1 MSLLKGKR
9 KVPNIVRGGRAIPF
23 GNPSDNLYYLQG
35 RSHAKG
41 GIDIGS
47 NPRTGIEAE
56 GGEVVQIKPN
66 ELRVLSAQDFIGSGV
81 SPAKQVLAGANP
93 DQVFNDQERFKDRHR
108 LNDDGSKYQDGGIIR
123 PDPLTPEGKKYYAKI
138 SGAAN
143 PINPEF
149 DLVTS
154 FISVPRLITLGA
166 KGSALGF
173 RNGRI
178 IDVIE
183 NTYDKLDKFN
193 NYINNSIIKGIKPV
207 VNYIDRKVP
216 DKYRKQYRNIT
227 KKIVE
232 TGLSNDYAKPII
244 NGTVGTIR
252 DNSNKENN
260 QKRNGGIANTISG
273 NIKNDLI
280 VTPRKK
286 YKEDGD
292 KTYNAGI
299 LPDVDIVGDYNT
311 YWRATKKKKANQ
323 IANAVRQGTS
333 DFINDPRTQFIT
345 ALLPLPGPVGDNT
358 AALDDIARWTAPYI
372 EKAAK
377 PIRKVINKAKDKI
390 DELRGY
396 TLAEEV
402 PHREIEGYAIEGR
415 SSNILSLDS
424 PRGEKTITTKASIPS
439 SEEPIILSDTSPS
452 KAAENREF
460 LKRFNIWNRRYGYDP
475 IPLNVSK
482 STAETDRL
490 VKERLL
496 EHNTFTRGVRHP
508 LDETGGIIN
517 RLINEKA
524 NKSTRDSDKLFFEM
538 VTGKTYYPIYDDGHA
553 KRILKQESRNR
564 RNLRNALKRKG
575 IIDDSMTPEQ
585 MKDIELDYMA
595 THTIGSTGHGRAGQ
609 VKPYNN
615 YASNSYDTSAGYA
628 TSNYFY
634 NDDDPIGRIYKIR
647 RKLNFDGN
655 RNDWIQEAEFTL
667 NNERDYNPYYESL
680 ELPYLMKTGR
690 SLQSDIVKGEKI
702 NLAKIKMEA
711 IDSEYDKLFNDE
723 KFKDIMNYYGLQKYD
738 FGYNSPKEKDIRYR
752 QMKDIIN
759 VHNDPLIPKK
769 RKVQAVR
776 NIFKDKTPYTSVDT
790 RESKKYRN
798 IIKRE
803 YADKR
808 EELLDKYAKEY
819 AAKEGIYPRDNTTIY
834 TTETKR
840 TTTRK
845 GDKEPYMH
853 FIYGSDKIE
862 NVYDIIEKYDDV
874 LNYGNPQFGRAHR
887 GKFTKGLSRK
897 SKENGGM
904 IFTINGNIKN
914 GLISTPRYKCGGR
927 KKAPNGTVTDV
938 NTRGIAA
945 PDLWMNTIGQDN
957 AVYDMATND
966 MISGNRMAM
975 RHADMREDLDYQSG
989 SGRAIRGSGQVRQY
1003 QKDFQN
1009 RFWDANRL
1017 LHNAT
1022 DPAGV
1027 TGDNQSGESNDDIW
1041 GEKTNVRTPY
1051 GLWSDKN
1058 RQMWNDRGFLAANYK
1073 GNTVLS
1079 GRIADLSKL
1088 ELPALPK
1095 APTLNAPVGKLATMP
1110 SSTGDNAKSPLSP
1123 TNPTPRRG
1131 IVWNDDLT
1139 SALANGLGSLGS
1151 FGAELWGSNLRGWT
1165 PYTESP
1171 VKLKTNY
1178 NINPQLDRIRESSQE
1193 AYRDIDANTA
1203 SSSTALA
1210 RKQRIRNQA
1219 QYAANEQWGLKE
1231 NKETQL
1237 INQDKLNLQGV
1248 RNRNTNRLNHW
1259 AESDANIAN
1268 TRRRLRG
1275 AAWSNVFDNLNK
1287 TVQGYIGR
1295 KDQRR
1300 RDEATERMFNR
1311 AYPHGAAMT
1320 RNIQSRESSGD
1331 ATIPSL
1337 ATNPIAITGRL
1348 ATERLNDDI
1357 VAQTKKRCG
1366 GKTKRK

>member
-23 GNPSDNLYYLQG
+23 GNPNDNLYYLQG

-41 GIDIGS
+41 GIDIGA

-66 ELRVLSAQDFIGSGV
+66 ELRVLSAQDFIGGGV

-143 PINPEF
+143 PISPEF
-149 DLVTS
+149 DLATS

-173 RNGRI
+173 KNGRI

-193 NYINNSIIKGIKPV
+193 NYINNSIIKGIKPI
-207 VNYIDRKVP
+207 VNYIDKKVP

-227 KKIVE
+227 KKVVE

-244 NGTVGTIR
+244 NGTVSTVR
-252 DNSNKENN
+252 DNINEEYKENN
-260 QKRNGGIANTISG
+260 QKR
-273 NIKNDLI
+273 
-280 VTPRKK
+280 
-286 YKEDGD
+286 
-292 KTYNAGI
+292 
-299 LPDVDIVGDYNT
+299 
-311 YWRATKKKKANQ
+311 
-323 IANAVRQGTS
+323 
-333 DFINDPRTQFIT
+333 
-345 ALLPLPGPVGDNT
+345 
-358 AALDDIARWTAPYI
+358 
-372 EKAAK
+372 
-377 PIRKVINKAKDKI
+377 
-390 DELRGY
+390 
-396 TLAEEV
+396 
-402 PHREIEGYAIEGR
+402 
-415 SSNILSLDS
+415 
-424 PRGEKTITTKASIPS
+424 
-439 SEEPIILSDTSPS
+439 
-452 KAAENREF
+452 
-460 LKRFNIWNRRYGYDP
+460 
-475 IPLNVSK
+475 
-482 STAETDRL
+482 
-490 VKERLL
+490 
-496 EHNTFTRGVRHP
+496 
-508 LDETGGIIN
+508 
-517 RLINEKA
+517 
-524 NKSTRDSDKLFFEM
+524 
-538 VTGKTYYPIYDDGHA
+538 
-553 KRILKQESRNR
+553 
-564 RNLRNALKRKG
+564 
-575 IIDDSMTPEQ
+575 
-585 MKDIELDYMA
+585 
-595 THTIGSTGHGRAGQ
+595 
-609 VKPYNN
+609 
-615 YASNSYDTSAGYA
+615 
-628 TSNYFY
+628 
-634 NDDDPIGRIYKIR
+634 
-647 RKLNFDGN
+647 
-655 RNDWIQEAEFTL
+655 
-667 NNERDYNPYYESL
+667 
-680 ELPYLMKTGR
+680 
-690 SLQSDIVKGEKI
+690 
-702 NLAKIKMEA
+702 
-711 IDSEYDKLFNDE
+711 
-723 KFKDIMNYYGLQKYD
+723 
-738 FGYNSPKEKDIRYR
+738 
-752 QMKDIIN
+752 
-759 VHNDPLIPKK
+759 
-769 RKVQAVR
+769 
-776 NIFKDKTPYTSVDT
+776 
-790 RESKKYRN
+790 
-798 IIKRE
+798 
-803 YADKR
+803 
-808 EELLDKYAKEY
+808 
-819 AAKEGIYPRDNTTIY
+819 
-834 TTETKR
+834 
-840 TTTRK
+840 
-845 GDKEPYMH
+845 
-853 FIYGSDKIE
+853 
-862 NVYDIIEKYDDV
+862 
-874 LNYGNPQFGRAHR
+874 
-887 GKFTKGLSRK
+887 
-897 SKENGGM
+897 NGGM
-904 IFTINGNIKN
+904 IFTINGNVKN

-957 AVYDMATND
+957 AVYDMAAND

-975 RHADMREDLDYQSG
+975 RHADIREDLDYQSG

-1003 QKDFQN
+1003 QKDFQD

-1095 APTLNAPVGKLATMP
+1095 APTLNAPVGELATIP
-1110 SSTGDNAKSPLSP
+1110 SSTGDGTKSPSSP
-1123 TNPTPRRG
+1123 KNPTPRRG

-1139 SALANGLGSLGS
+1139 SALANGIGSLGS
-1151 FGAELWGSNLRGWT
+1151 FGANLWGSNLRSWT

-1210 RKQRIRNQA
+1210 RKQRVRNQD

-1231 NKETQL
+1231 NKETEL
-1237 INQDKLNLQGV
+1237 INKDKLNLQGV
-1248 RNRNTNRLNHW
+1248 RNRNTNRLNYW

-1268 TRRRLRG
+1268 MRRRLRG
-1275 AAWSNVFDNLNK
+1275 AAWSNLFDNLNK
-1287 TVQGYIGR
+1287 SLQGYIGR
-1295 KDQRR
+1295 RDQRR
-1300 RDEATERMFNR
+1300 SAEATERMFNR
-1311 AYPHGAAMT
+1311 AYPHAAAMA
-1320 RNIQSRESSGD
+1320 RDIQSRESSGD

-1337 ATNPIAITGRL
+1337 ATNPIAIAGRL
-1348 ATERLNDDI
+1348 ATERLDDDI

>member
-1 MSLLKGKR
+1 MTSLRLRKR
-9 KVPNIVRGGRAIPF
+9 RAPNVVRGGRAIPL
-23 GNPSDNLYYLQG
+23 DNNGELYYLQG
-35 RSHAKG
+35 RSHAQG
-41 GIDIGS
+41 GIDIGE

-56 GGEVVQIKPN
+56 GGEIVQMKPN
-66 ELRVLSAQDFIGSGV
+66 ELRVLSAQDFIGGGV
-81 SPAKQVLAGANP
+81 SPAKQVLAGADP
-93 DQVFNDQERFKDRHR
+93 DKVFNEQERFKDRHR

-123 PDPLTPEGKKYYAKI
+123 PDPLTPEGKRYYAKI

-149 DLVTS
+149 DLATS
-154 FISVPRLITLGA
+154 FISIPRLINLGA
-166 KGSALGF
+166 KGSSLGF

-183 NTYDKLDKFN
+183 NTYDKVDKFN
-193 NYINNSIIKGIKPV
+193 NYINNSIIKGIKPI

-227 KKIVE
+227 RKIVE

-244 NGTVGTIR
+244 NGTVSTIR
-252 DNSNKENN
+252 DNINDGYKENN
-260 QKRNGGIANTISG
+260 QKRNGGIVNTIRG

-280 VTPRKK
+280 VALRKK
-286 YKEDGD
+286 YKEGGD
-292 KTYNAGI
+292 KTYNAGM
-299 LPDVDIVGDYNT
+299 LPAVDIVGDYNT

-333 DFINDPRTQFIT
+333 DFINDPRTQFVT

-372 EKAAK
+372 EKAAR

-396 TLAEEV
+396 TLAEEI
-402 PHREIEGYAIEGR
+402 PHREIEGYAIEGK
-415 SSNILSLDS
+415 NPNMLSLDS
-424 PRGEKTITTKASIPS
+424 PRETKSITTEASIPS
-439 SEEPIILSDTSPS
+439 SEEPIVLGDTSPS

-460 LKRFNIWNRRYGYDP
+460 LKRFNIWNKRYGYDP
-475 IPLNVSK
+475 IPLDVSK

-508 LDETGGIIN
+508 LDETGGIVNKLIN
-517 RLINEKA
+517 RKA
-524 NKSTRDSDKLFFEM
+524 DKEYIKTQRRVYKM
-538 VTGKTYYPIYDDGHA
+538 VYDKDYYPIYSDKGNMYN
-553 KRILKQESRNR
+553 LKKESANR
-564 RNLRNALKRKG
+564 RKLRDALKRKG
-575 IIDDSMTPEQ
+575 IINDSMTPEQ
-585 MKDIELDYMA
+585 MRDIELDYMA

-609 VKPYNN
+609 VKRYNN

-628 TSNYFY
+628 TSNYY
-634 NDDDPIGRIYKIR
+634 PNDDNPIGRIYKIR

-655 RNDWIQEAEFTL
+655 RNDWVQEAEFTL
-667 NNERDYNPYYESL
+667 NNELDYNPYYESL
-680 ELPYLMKTGR
+680 ELPYLMRTGR

-759 VHNDPLIPKK
+759 VHNNRRIPKN

-776 NIFKDKTPYTSVDT
+776 DVFKDKTPYTSANT
-790 RESKKYRN
+790 EESKKYRN
-798 IIKRE
+798 IIKLE
-803 YADKR
+803 YGDKR
-808 EELLDKYAKEY
+808 KELLDKYAKEY
-819 AAKEGIYPRDNTTIY
+819 AAKEGIYPRDNTRIY

-862 NVYDIIEKYDDV
+862 NPYDILEKHDDV
-874 LNYGNPQFGRAHR
+874 LNYGNPEFGRAHR

-938 NTRGIAA
+938 NTRGVSA

-957 AVYDMATND
+957 TVYDMAAND
-966 MISGNRMAM
+966 MVSGNRMAM
-975 RHADMREDLDYQSG
+975 RHADMREDLGYKSG

-1009 RFWDANRL
+1009 RFWDANRS

-1022 DPAGV
+1022 DPAGI
-1027 TGDNQSGESNDDIW
+1027 TGDNQFGESNDDVW

-1095 APTLNAPVGKLATMP
+1095 APTLNAPIGELATIP
-1110 SSTGDNAKSPLSP
+1110 SSTGDNAKSPSSP

-1151 FGAELWGSNLRGWT
+1151 FGAELWGSNLRSWT

-1210 RKQRIRNQA
+1210 RKQRVRNQA
-1219 QYAANEQWGLKE
+1219 QYAANEQWANKE

-1268 TRRRLRG
+1268 RRRQLRG
-1275 AAWSNVFDNLNK
+1275 AAWSNLFDNLNK

-1295 KDQRR
+1295 RDQRR

-1311 AYPHGAAMT
+1311 AYPHGAAMA

-1337 ATNPIAITGRL
+1337 ATNPIAIAGRIE
-1348 ATERLNDDI
+1348 TTDRKN
-1357 VAQTKKRCG
+1357 KKRCG

>member
-9 KVPNIVRGGRAIPF
+9 KVPNIVRGGKAIPF
-23 GNPSDNLYYLQG
+23 GNPRDNLYYLQG

-66 ELRVLSAQDFIGSGV
+66 ELRVLSAQDFIGGGV

-93 DQVFNDQERFKDRHR
+93 DQVFNNQERFKDRHR
-108 LNDDGSKYQDGGIIR
+108 LNDDGTKYQDGGIIR
-123 PDPLTPEGKKYYAKI
+123 PDPLTSEGKKYYARI

-149 DLVTS
+149 DLATS
-154 FISVPRLITLGA
+154 FISIPRLITLGA
-166 KGSALGF
+166 KGSSLGF

-227 KKIVE
+227 RKIIE

-244 NGTVGTIR
+244 NGTISAIR
-252 DNSNKENN
+252 NNNEEYKENN
-260 QKRNGGIANTISG
+260 QK
-273 NIKNDLI
+273 
-280 VTPRKK
+280 
-286 YKEDGD
+286 
-292 KTYNAGI
+292 
-299 LPDVDIVGDYNT
+299 
-311 YWRATKKKKANQ
+311 Q
-323 IANAVRQGTS
+323 
-333 DFINDPRTQFIT
+333 
-345 ALLPLPGPVGDNT
+345 
-358 AALDDIARWTAPYI
+358 
-372 EKAAK
+372 
-377 PIRKVINKAKDKI
+377 
-390 DELRGY
+390 
-396 TLAEEV
+396 
-402 PHREIEGYAIEGR
+402 
-415 SSNILSLDS
+415 
-424 PRGEKTITTKASIPS
+424 
-439 SEEPIILSDTSPS
+439 
-452 KAAENREF
+452 
-460 LKRFNIWNRRYGYDP
+460 
-475 IPLNVSK
+475 
-482 STAETDRL
+482 
-490 VKERLL
+490 
-496 EHNTFTRGVRHP
+496 
-508 LDETGGIIN
+508 
-517 RLINEKA
+517 
-524 NKSTRDSDKLFFEM
+524 
-538 VTGKTYYPIYDDGHA
+538 
-553 KRILKQESRNR
+553 
-564 RNLRNALKRKG
+564 
-575 IIDDSMTPEQ
+575 
-585 MKDIELDYMA
+585 
-595 THTIGSTGHGRAGQ
+595 
-609 VKPYNN
+609 
-615 YASNSYDTSAGYA
+615 
-628 TSNYFY
+628 
-634 NDDDPIGRIYKIR
+634 
-647 RKLNFDGN
+647 
-655 RNDWIQEAEFTL
+655 
-667 NNERDYNPYYESL
+667 
-680 ELPYLMKTGR
+680 
-690 SLQSDIVKGEKI
+690 
-702 NLAKIKMEA
+702 
-711 IDSEYDKLFNDE
+711 
-723 KFKDIMNYYGLQKYD
+723 
-738 FGYNSPKEKDIRYR
+738 
-752 QMKDIIN
+752 
-759 VHNDPLIPKK
+759 
-769 RKVQAVR
+769 
-776 NIFKDKTPYTSVDT
+776 
-790 RESKKYRN
+790 
-798 IIKRE
+798 
-803 YADKR
+803 
-808 EELLDKYAKEY
+808 
-819 AAKEGIYPRDNTTIY
+819 
-834 TTETKR
+834 
-840 TTTRK
+840 
-845 GDKEPYMH
+845 
-853 FIYGSDKIE
+853 
-862 NVYDIIEKYDDV
+862 
-874 LNYGNPQFGRAHR
+874 
-887 GKFTKGLSRK
+887 
-897 SKENGGM
+897 NGGM
-904 IFTINGNIKN
+904 IATINGNVKN

-938 NTRGIAA
+938 NTRGVSA
-945 PDLWMNTIGQDN
+945 PDLWMNTIGRDN
-957 AVYDMATND
+957 AVYDMAAND

-1003 QKDFQN
+1003 QKDFQD
-1009 RFWDANRL
+1009 RFWDANRS

-1022 DPAGV
+1022 DPAGI
-1027 TGDNQSGESNDDIW
+1027 TGDNQFGESNDDIW

-1051 GLWSDKN
+1051 GLWSDRN

-1095 APTLNAPVGKLATMP
+1095 APTLNAPVGELATIQSP
-1110 SSTGDNAKSPLSP
+1110 TGDGAKSPSSP

-1151 FGAELWGSNLRGWT
+1151 FGAELWGSNLRSWT

-1231 NKETQL
+1231 NKETEL
-1237 INQDKLNLQGV
+1237 INRDKLNLQGV

-1275 AAWSNVFDNLNK
+1275 AAWSNAFDNLNK

-1295 KDQRR
+1295 RDQRR

-1311 AYPHGAAMT
+1311 AYPHGAAMA
-1320 RNIQSRESSGD
+1320 RNIQSRESRSD

-1337 ATNPIAITGRL
+1337 ATNPIAIAGRIE
-1348 ATERLNDDI
+1348 ATDRKN
-1357 VAQTKKRCG
+1357 KKRCG